1 VELREPVVS
10 EEGRLSPSG
19 SLLMVRLSSTRH
31 RGGAV
36 CSSDEAVVM
45 IVERRD
51 SIRQST
57 LIINWLDQ

>member
-1 VELREPVVS
+1 MELREPVVL
-10 EEGRLSPSG
+10 GRKDEPSG
-19 SLLMVRLSSTRH
+19 SFLRATLSSTRH

-36 CSSDEAVVM
+36 CSSDEGIVM

-51 SIRQST
+51 SIREST

>member
-1 VELREPVVS
+1 MGKTYED
-10 EEGRLSPSG
+10 LS
-19 SLLMVRLSSTRH
+19 TEAEH

-36 CSSDEAVVM
+36 CSSDEGIVM